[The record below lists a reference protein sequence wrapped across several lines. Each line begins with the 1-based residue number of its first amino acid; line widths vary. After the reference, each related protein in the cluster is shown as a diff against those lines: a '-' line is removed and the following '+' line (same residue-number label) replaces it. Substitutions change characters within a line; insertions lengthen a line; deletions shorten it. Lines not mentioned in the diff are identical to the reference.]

1 MYIPQ
6 KGNILSFLSYFFKMT
21 PTIPIIQAQ
30 NNPCW
35 MPNGL
40 QIVSLSRCCWF
51 PFNGDAC
58 FLGSQVVLVVKNPP
72 VNAGQKMQARSLGRE
87 DPLEEEISTHTSI
100 LAWIIPW
107 TEELPATVHGV
118 TNSWTRLKQLS
129 MHACFLQLPST
140 FPPCVTTVFRAC
152 NESSECAR
160 CSLLDTFLW
169 GRVNDNI
176 ISIFRYL
183 QMTSMLSANVW

>member
-6 KGNILSFLSYFFKMT
+6 KGNILSFFSYFFKMT
-21 PTIPIIQAQ
+21 PTIPITQAQ

-35 MPNGL
+35 MPKGL
-40 QIVSLSRCCWF
+40 QIESLSRCCWF
-51 PFNGDAC
+51 PFNGDAY

-72 VNAGQKMQARSLGRE
+72 VNVGQKTQVRSPGRE
-87 DPLEEEISTHTSI
+87 DLATHTSI

-107 TEELPATVHGV
+107 TEEPLATVHGV

-140 FPPCVTTVFRAC
+140 FPPCVTTVFRIC
-152 NESSECAR
+152 NEWSECTR

-176 ISIFRYL
+176 IYTFRYL
-183 QMTSMLSANVW
+183 QMTSMLSANAR